1 MWLSEGK
8 EMFTPIYFHFKIGIS
23 ENKLSSLVKKFQK
36 NPNTNVSKTGI
47 RKYIHL
53 LYCFK
58 MLFYPYKLY
67 P

>member
-36 NPNTNVSKTGI
+36 KKPI
-47 RKYIHL
+47 Q
-53 LYCFK
+53 
-58 MLFYPYKLY
+58 MLVKQE
-67 P
+67 

>member
-36 NPNTNVSKTGI
+36 KKKPI
-47 RKYIHL
+47 Q
-53 LYCFK
+53 
-58 MLFYPYKLY
+58 MLVKQE
-67 P
+67 